1 MRIGLYIGRHKGSAG
16 GMWVYSR
23 SLLLELLKRLAA
35 ERTQETELIVY
46 GDSAILSPE
55 FFSEIAALNIL
66 EATASSVLAASADRY
81 FQPLPNGVRLRVL
94 FRMLP
99 SFCGRRFGSLL
110 DQLLIPLLARTDR
123 VAILHATTNFAFP
136 LYSSPQIVTV
146 HDLFQA
152 WLSGSPLQRPT
163 IVPGLKAMLKAIY
176 RGYYRRLFSWQ
187 FRVVSHVITDAKQVA
202 GEIQRRFH
210 FDAARI
216 TPIPLGLDTTFTKM
230 IEWIRL
236 TADGQEQLQAWQKDK
251 KLPIGYVLVLA
262 SRDPRKN
269 LVRTLRAW
277 QQVVVRNGGPSLVVN
292 LTDPGARG
300 LVMQTVPADLLE
312 TRVCF
317 LANLPRLEM
326 PFLYAGASVVLLPT
340 LGEGFGLPALE
351 ALALGR
357 SVVTSKL
364 EQLEDCQDNGVFFC
378 EPHVEQSII
387 DALRSAI
394 SKESEKGMSS
404 STRNSPGNQL
414 WSKCRTMKDV
424 SNDTFLVYQRVNL
437 QYKPLHNRAA

>member
-1 MRIGLYIGRHKGSAG
+1 MRIGLYIGRHKNSAG

-23 SLLLELLKRLAA
+23 SLLVELLERLAT
-35 ERTQETELIVY
+35 ERNQGTERETELVVY

-55 FFSEIAALNIL
+55 FFAEIAALNIL
-66 EATASSVLAASADRY
+66 TATAGSVLSASADSY
-81 FQPLPNGVRLRVL
+81 FQPLPNGARLRVL
-94 FRMLP
+94 FRILP
-99 SFCGRRFGSLL
+99 SFCGRRLGSVL
-110 DQLLIPLLARTDR
+110 DQLMIPLFAVTDR
-123 VAILHATTNFAFP
+123 ISILHATTNFGFP
-136 LYSSPQIVTV
+136 LYSLPQIVTV

-152 WLSGSPLQRPT
+152 WLSAPALPRRSR
-163 IVPGLKAMLKAIY
+163 VFVLKAIY
-176 RGYYRRLFSWQ
+176 RRYYRRLFSWQ

-216 TPIPLGLDTTFTKM
+216 TPIPLGLDTTFAKM
-230 IEWIRL
+230 IEWIRV
-236 TADGQEQLQAWQKDK
+236 TSEGQAQLQAWQRDK
-251 KLPIGYVLVLA
+251 KLPAGYVLVLA

-277 QQVVVRNGGPSLVVN
+277 QQVVVRNGGPPLVVN
-292 LTDPGARG
+292 LSDPDAKT
-300 LVMQTVPADLLE
+300 LVTQTIPVELLE
-312 TRVCF
+312 KQVCI

-326 PFLYAGASVVLLPT
+326 PFLYAGASIVLLPT

-357 SVVTSKL
+357 SVVTGRL
-364 EQLEDCQDNGVFFC
+364 EQLEDYEDTCVFFC
-378 EPHVEQSII
+378 DPHAEKSIV

-394 SKESEKGMSS
+394 EKENQREKSS
-404 STRNSPGNQL
+404 STRNYSGNQL

-437 QYKPLHNRAA
+437 QYKPLHHRVV